1 MQTTAVSATYILQTP
16 PFIFA
21 LIVLIFSIIIHE
33 ISHGYVADMLGDPT
47 ARLAGR
53 LTLNPLK
60 HIDPIGSIVVPIIT
74 SLAGFTFG
82 WAKPVPFNPFNLKHR
97 RSGELIIALAGPAS
111 NLFIAFV
118 FGLFIRFGGSSGSN
132 FSAIFLQL
140 CAYIVLINVALAI
153 FNLVPIPPLD
163 GSKIIFVFFP
173 SNQKWMRIRA
183 MIEHYS
189 IWLVLIIVIFLWQ
202 FIVPIIPIVFKFFTG
217 VSF

>member
-1 MQTTAVSATYILQTP
+1 MQTATSTATYILQTP

-33 ISHGYVADMLGDPT
+33 VSHGYVADMLGDPT

-74 SLAGFTFG
+74 TFAGFTFG

-97 RSGELIIALAGPAS
+97 RSGELIIALAGPSS
-111 NLFIAFV
+111 NFFIAFI
-118 FGLFIRFGGSSGSN
+118 FGLLIRFGATS
-132 FSAIFLQL
+132 FSQIFLQL
-140 CAYIVLINVALAI
+140 CAYIVLINIALAT
-153 FNLVPIPPLD
+153 FNLIPIPPLD
-163 GSKIIFVFFP
+163 GSKLIFAAFP
-173 SNQKWMRIRA
+173 STPKWMRIRA
-183 MIEHYS
+183 SIEHYS
-189 IWLVLIIVIFLWQ
+189 IWLVLIVVVSLWQ
-202 FIVPIIPIVFKFFTG
+202 FIMPIIPILFKVFTG